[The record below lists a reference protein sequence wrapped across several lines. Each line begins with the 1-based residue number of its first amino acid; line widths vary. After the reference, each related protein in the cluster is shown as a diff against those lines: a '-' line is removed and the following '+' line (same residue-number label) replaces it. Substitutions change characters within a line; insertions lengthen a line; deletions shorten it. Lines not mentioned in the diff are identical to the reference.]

1 MRIALAALLLALVAA
16 ALAGCTSGSGGP
28 PGPDPNGSR
37 SFPPTPDSNTTG
49 PPTGPPTWTSN
60 STSASSSSSPTATQA
75 PTSFGPHDQEDTA
88 SDAAYPGLGFSGHLT
103 GSGPSVHVEVAAND
117 FGGRTYRV
125 PDGAC
130 AQPVVETMRGPSGQA
145 VLPRQPPAP
154 CHGFALR
161 DFLPGDY
168 VGKSFQWDGR
178 LWNSTS
184 EGYEPAP
191 VGTYTWQVT
200 FDVYPA
206 NATGPS
212 GGVALQLEFTVHVR

>member
-1 MRIALAALLLALVAA
+1 MRTAVAALLLALVAA

-60 STSASSSSSPTATQA
+60 STSASSSSPTATQA